1 MQVDCQIF
9 TEGDTLV
16 IEYPYCSM
24 YFDRVIMEDKAYQI
38 FRDDFERAVI
48 HDRIDNRHFINF
60 SFLENDEKYDLIHDL
75 IYYYNMKPQ
84 EIAVITHNQIKT
96 FK

>member
-1 MQVDCQIF
+1 MKVDCQIF

-38 FRDDFERAVI
+38 FRDDFEHAVI
-48 HDRIDNRHFINF
+48 HDRIDKRHFINF
-60 SFLENDEKYDLIHDL
+60 SFLDNDEKYDLIHDL

-84 EIAVITHNQIKT
+84 EIAVISHNQIKT
-96 FK
+96 YK

>member
-9 TEGDTLV
+9 TEGDSLV

-38 FRDDFERAVI
+38 FGDDFERAVI

-60 SFLENDEKYDLIHDL
+60 SFLDNNEKYDLIHDL

-96 FK
+96 YK